1 MENLEVFLFCSQI
14 QSQFKST
21 DSKLKVSVDVH
32 LEKVLIKM
40 YQKNY
45 FFEFLLTNIFKVEF
59 TKSRDYYPM
68 SASKLSKHL
77 KIKFHNFAI
86 NKIILG
92 CLRERSQHGVRPA
105 GRLPGVGP
113 VPERVDALQGRVHHL
128 KDEPERLGH
137 GLTQVHRAGQ
147 HAA

>member
-1 MENLEVFLFCSQI
+1 MLLKIFQTFFLGENTKFSDYLP
-14 QSQFKST
+14 KS
-21 DSKLKVSVDVH
+21 
-32 LEKVLIKM
+32 
-40 YQKNY
+40 
-45 FFEFLLTNIFKVEF
+45 
-59 TKSRDYYPM
+59 P
-68 SASKLSKHL
+68 SKLSKHF
-77 KIKFHNFAI
+77 KTKFNNFAI

-147 HAA
+147 HAARCH